1 MTINLAPILVIHRF
15 PPALAT
21 THVFHSSRWMTRMT
35 ENRRMIPRS
44 YHAQQ
49 ALLPDLVDGAAL
61 YLSA

>member
-1 MTINLAPILVIHRF
+1 
-15 PPALAT
+15 
-21 THVFHSSRWMTRMT
+21 MTRMT

-61 YLSA
+61 CLSA